1 MRVSTN
7 NWPRACTITA
17 APFPKEVTVGPRQ
30 SDDTVGEEVSAF
42 GERAKGAIKDATGA
56 VTGNAS
62 LEREGERENAE
73 GRARQ
78 ATNNVMDETDGVRG
92 ATVGGRNTTAGG
104 YVTGL
109 YSTPESASKA
119 YQDLTTRHGYKSDDI
134 NVLMT
139 DDTRKRHFGDVK
151 PGTELEGGTKAAEGM
166 GVGGAIGGGVGAAIA
181 ALFAVGTSIVIPGL
195 GLVVAGPIAAALA
208 GAGAGAATGGL
219 IGALVG
225 AGIPEDRAR
234 EYERGL
240 NDGGIVIGTRA
251 RDAAHAAELE
261 KDFGSYGGSN
271 VRR

>member
-1 MRVSTN
+1 METR
-7 NWPRACTITA
+7 
-17 APFPKEVTVGPRQ
+17 K
-30 SDDTVGEEVSAF
+30 SDGTVGEEASAF
-42 GERAKGAIKDATGA
+42 GQRTKGAVKDATGA
-56 VTGNAS
+56 LTGNSS

-78 ATNNVMDETDGVRG
+78 AANNVMDETDSTRNV
-92 ATVGGRNTTAGG
+92 TGRTSSTAGG

-109 YSTPESASKA
+109 YSTPESASRA

-139 DDTRKRHFGDVK
+139 DDTRKRHFGDAK

-225 AGIPEDRAR
+225 AGIPEERAR

-240 NDGGIVIGTRA
+240 NEGGIVIGTRA

-261 KDFGSYGGSN
+261 KDYGSYGGSN
-271 VRR
+271 VRS

>member
-1 MRVSTN
+1 METRKN
-7 NWPRACTITA
+7 A
-17 APFPKEVTVGPRQ
+17 
-30 SDDTVGEEVSAF
+30 DTVGEEISAT
-42 GERAKGAIKDATGA
+42 GQRVKGAMKDAAGA
-56 VTGNAS
+56 VTGNTS
-62 LEREGERENAE
+62 LEREGERENAA

-92 ATVGGRNTTAGG
+92 ATAGGRSTSTAGG

-109 YSTPESASKA
+109 YSTPDAASRA
-119 YQDLTTRHGYKSDDI
+119 YQDLTTRHGYRPEDV

-181 ALFAVGTSIVIPGL
+181 ALFAVGTSIAIPGL

-225 AGIPEDRAR
+225 AGIPEERAR

-240 NDGGIVIGTRA
+240 SEGGIVIGTRA

>member
-1 MRVSTN
+1 VE
-7 NWPRACTITA
+7 PR
-17 APFPKEVTVGPRQ
+17 K
-30 SDDTVGEEVSAF
+30 SDDTVGEEVSAS
-42 GERAKGAIKDATGA
+42 GQRAKGAVKDAAGA
-56 VTGNAS
+56 MTGNRS
-62 LEREGERENAE
+62 LEREGERENAA

-78 ATNNVMDETDGVRG
+78 ASNNVMDETDGVRG
-92 ATVGGRNTTAGG
+92 STAGGRAPSTAGG

-109 YSTPESASKA
+109 YSTPESASRA

-139 DDTRKRHFGDVK
+139 DETRRRHFGDVK

-166 GVGGAIGGGVGAAIA
+166 GVGGAIGGGVGAAMA
-181 ALFAVGTSIVIPGL
+181 AIFAVGTSVAIPGL

-225 AGIPEDRAR
+225 AGIPEERAR

-240 NDGGIVIGTRA
+240 NNGGIVIGTRP
-251 RDAAHAAELE
+251 RDAAHAAQLE
-261 KDFGSYGGSN
+261 KDFGSYGGTN
-271 VRR
+271 VRS

>member
-1 MRVSTN
+1 ME
-7 NWPRACTITA
+7 PR
-17 APFPKEVTVGPRQ
+17 K
-30 SDDTVGEEVSAF
+30 SDDSVGEEVSAF
-42 GERAKGAIKDATGA
+42 GERTKGAIKDAAGA
-56 VTGNAS
+56 VTGNKS
-62 LEREGERENAE
+62 LEREG
-73 GRARQ
+73 
-78 ATNNVMDETDGVRG
+78 VRG
-92 ATVGGRNTTAGG
+92 AAAGGRGGSTAGG

-119 YQDLTTRHGYKSDDI
+119 YQDLTSRHGYKSDDI

-139 DDTRKRHFGDVK
+139 DDTRKRHFGDVR
-151 PGTELEGGTKAAEGM
+151 PGTELDGGTKAAEGM

>member
-1 MRVSTN
+1 ME
-7 NWPRACTITA
+7 PRN
-17 APFPKEVTVGPRQ
+17 
-30 SDDTVGEEVSAF
+30 SDGTFGEEVSAL
-42 GERAKGAIKDATGA
+42 GQRTKGAVKDATGA
-56 VTGNAS
+56 MTGNRR
-62 LEREGERENAE
+62 LEREGERENAD

-78 ATNNVMDETDGVRG
+78 ASNNVMDETNAARSANGSGR
-92 ATVGGRNTTAGG
+92 ATSTAGG

-109 YSTPESASKA
+109 YSTPESASRA
-119 YQDLTTRHGYKSDDI
+119 YQDLTTRHGYQSDDI

-139 DDTRKRHFGDVK
+139 DETRKRHFGDAK
-151 PGTELEGGTKAAEGM
+151 PGTELDGGTKAAEGM
-166 GVGGAIGGGVGAAIA
+166 GVGGAIGGSVGAAIA

-225 AGIPEDRAR
+225 AGIPEERAR

-240 NDGGIVIGTRA
+240 NEGGIVIGTRA

-261 KDFGSYGGSN
+261 KDYGSYGGSN
-271 VRR
+271 VRS